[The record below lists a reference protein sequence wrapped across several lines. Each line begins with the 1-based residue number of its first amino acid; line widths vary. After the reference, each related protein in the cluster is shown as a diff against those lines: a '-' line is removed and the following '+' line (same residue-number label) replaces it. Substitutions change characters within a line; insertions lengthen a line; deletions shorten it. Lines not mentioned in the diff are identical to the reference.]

1 MAVRE
6 SMGNSEFSTKHEQ
19 GYDSLG
25 KWIGKKFINIF
36 LSAVIFFLAVLLA
49 IMTFFPN
56 LYESEAKVYVA
67 AERGNTKVSAAA
79 VGEALEDNGPNTIL
93 EGLEGFESVPS
104 ALRLRIDAD
113 LGEGTISI
121 QSSSTDPYS
130 AFDAVSRSID
140 AAYQYLE
147 DNNAASA
154 MRVVQYPE
162 IAKEVSRRSLLL
174 PSFCGAAAGFLL
186 ALILTLFSY
195 GSYKRKYISEKR
207 KEEQET
213 ASAYAAFAPGESRPS
228 QSHVEFLSQDE
239 FLKSLKENNDNVDAA
254 KAGENIRK
262 IMSAKDPNDESGKIT
277 IPAYAEDSDDSFDSD
292 EEDEAVNFLSFLRNQ
307 TDDIT
312 VEDEFDD
319 ETEEEDLAKL
329 FGDSESDLAE
339 PDGAK
344 GGA

>member
-1 MAVRE
+1 
-6 SMGNSEFSTKHEQ
+6 
-19 GYDSLG
+19 
-25 KWIGKKFINIF
+25 
-36 LSAVIFFLAVLLA
+36 
-49 IMTFFPN
+49 MTLFPG
-56 LYESEAKVYVA
+56 LYVSEAKVYVA

-79 VGEALEDNGPNTIL
+79 VGDMLEDNGPYTIL
-93 EGLEGFESVPS
+93 KDLNGFESVPS
-104 ALRLRIDAD
+104 TLRLRIDAD
-113 LGEGTISI
+113 LGEGTVIIRSA
-121 QSSSTDPYS
+121 STDPYS

-147 DNNAASA
+147 DNNADSA

-239 FLKSLKENNDNVDAA
+239 FLKSLKENNENVDAA

-277 IPAYAEDSDDSFDSD
+277 IPAYAEEPEYDFDSD
-292 EEDEAVNFLSFLRNQ
+292 EDDDAINFLSFRHDQ
-307 TDDIT
+307 GY
-312 VEDEFDD
+312 VAEDEFDD

-329 FGDSESDLAE
+329 FGDSESASND

>member
-19 GYDSLG
+19 GYDSLW
-25 KWIGKKFINIF
+25 KWIGKKFINIL

-49 IMTFFPN
+49 VMTFFPG
-56 LYESEAKVYVA
+56 LYVSEAKVYVA

-79 VGEALEDNGPNTIL
+79 VGDVLEDNGPYTIL
-93 EGLEGFESVPS
+93 EGLNGFESVP
-104 ALRLRIDAD
+104 ATLRLRIDAD
-113 LGEGTISI
+113 LGEGTVVI
-121 QSSSTDPYS
+121 QSASADPYS

-140 AAYQYLE
+140 VAYKYLE
-147 DNNAASA
+147 DNNAVSA

-162 IAKEVSRRSLLL
+162 IAKGVSRQSLLL
-174 PSFCGAAAGFLL
+174 PAFCGAAAGFLL

-195 GSYKRKYISEKR
+195 GSYKRRYTSEKR
-207 KEEQET
+207 QQEKEA
-213 ASAYAAFAPGESRPS
+213 ASAYAAFALGENRTS

-239 FLKSLKENNDNVDAA
+239 FLKSLNDDNDRVDAA

-277 IPAYAEDSDDSFDSD
+277 IPAYAEDPEDSFDSD
-292 EEDEAVNFLSFLRNQ
+292 EEDEAVNFLSFMRNH
-307 TDDIT
+307 TDDIAD
-312 VEDEFDD
+312 EDEFDD
-319 ETEEEDLAKL
+319 ETEEEDLARL
-329 FGDSESDLAE
+329 FGDSESDSNDS
-339 PDGAK
+339 DGVK